1 MELTDMVLSIV
12 AILLCVIASA
22 FFAGAETAVT
32 GMSQSRLFQ
41 LIQEGNK
48 RARRIGDLL
57 KDKEAL
63 IGSLLLGNS
72 AVHIFGSA
80 LAAGLAIKL
89 WGEDGVFYASAIMTV
104 IVVTFGEV
112 LPKTFAIL
120 NSERV
125 TLTRLSK
132 RLRDELPELR
142 VIVSERDRDPFEVR

>member
-1 MELTDMVLSIV
+1 MELADILFTLL
-12 AILLCVIASA
+12 AIFFCILASA

-48 RARRIGDLL
+48 RARRIGELL

-63 IGSLLLGNS
+63 IGALLLGNS

-89 WGEDGVFYASAIMTV
+89 AGEDGVFYASAIMTV
-104 IVVTFGEV
+104 AC
-112 LPKTFAIL
+112 L
-120 NSERV
+120 
-125 TLTRLSK
+125 
-132 RLRDELPELR
+132 
-142 VIVSERDRDPFEVR
+142 